1 METHA
6 LGNSLVASTGAVA
19 SGAVAQQ
26 TENYASGVLSGNYV
40 LLMVGDLQMLVPQ
53 TDVVHTG
60 YLPTKTSSN
69 DLSGAGAL
77 GALGALGLSAGLVEQ
92 PERADDVMRI
102 AVSEE
107 LLLEPT
113 VPEDCFVYTVHA
125 DAPEVHWCWNDVRV
139 LIDLNGVVAPL
150 PKVMLSPNTPLM
162 AIATLPDGSYALCTR
177 AHRLLQFVSQQM
189 R

>member
-1 METHA
+1 MDTHA
-6 LGNSLVASTGAVA
+6 LQNSPALLGGGVGLVGAEP
-19 SGAVAQQ
+19 Q
-26 TENYASGVLSGNYV
+26 EINLYASGVLSGNYV
-40 LLMVGDLQMLVPQ
+40 VLIVGGLQMLVPQ

-60 YLPTKTSSN
+60 YLSTKTSN
-69 DLSGAGAL
+69 HDASGVGAL
-77 GALGALGLSAGLVEQ
+77 GVSGLSIGLGVGQ
-92 PERADDVMRI
+92 TQLADDVMQI

-107 LLLEPT
+107 LVLQPT
-113 VPEDCFVYTVHA
+113 VPEDCFVYTVHV

-139 LIDLNGVVAPL
+139 LIDLNAVASPL

-177 AHRLLQFVSQQM
+177 AHRLMQFVSQQM